1 MDEAIEGIKE
11 LLNNPDAFKEFAQE
25 RFSHTDK
32 DGNGLIDFAELEK
45 ALVEIAE
52 EMKTPKPT
60 KEFVQKVLGKFDAD
74 KSGKLDA
81 KEFDGFCKYVLE
93 NFLASFEGK

>member
-1 MDEAIEGIKE
+1 MDDAVEGIKQ
-11 LLNNPDAFKEFAQE
+11 LLNDPDAFKEFAAE

-32 DGNGLIDFAELEK
+32 DGNGLIDKVELEK
-45 ALVEIAE
+45 ALVEISE
-52 EMKTPKPT
+52 EMKTPKPS
-60 KEFVQKVLGKFDAD
+60 KEFVDKLLQKFDTD

-93 NFLASFEGK
+93 NFLSSFSK

>member
-1 MDEAIEGIKE
+1 MEEAIEGIKE
-11 LLNNPDAFKEFAQE
+11 LLNNPDAFKEFAEE
-25 RFSHTDK
+25 RFKHTDK
-32 DGNGLIDFAELEK
+32 DGNGLIDKMELEK
-45 ALVEIAE
+45 ALIEISD

-60 KEFVQKVLGKFDAD
+60 KDFVNKILDKFDTD

-93 NFLASFEGK
+93 NFLASFSK